1 MERRLIRDLD
11 ILTLQLFVAICEEGT
26 LTRAAKREAIA
37 PSAVSKRLADLE
49 NAVKAELFYRGA
61 NGMTLTSAGETV
73 LRYSRCM
80 LQNIESIGVELKEY
94 ARGVRGFVRLRAN
107 LGATVQFLPDDL
119 GAFLPSNPEIV
130 VDLAERSNRSV
141 ADEVERGIA
150 DIGLC
155 SSIIDSSRLE
165 RVPYRSIRL
174 ILVVD
179 KDHPLTDRREVSVRE
194 TLDYHHIGLQAHS
207 AAYQLLSAY
216 AEHISVRLKLRLH
229 VSSFDALLRMV
240 QSGLGIGIIPD
251 AAFEAI
257 GRPMGL
263 KGISLADEWVERQVD
278 IVHRGEETLSA
289 AGKLLLRHLSGA
301 LQPRAVASLQKIAS
315 IRPLIS
321 GFPDWKRIV
330 ANEVTQ

>member
-1 MERRLIRDLD
+1 MDRRSLRDLD

-73 LRYSRCM
+73 LRYSRRM
-80 LQNIESIGVELKEY
+80 LENIESIGVELKEY

-107 LGATVQFLPDDL
+107 LGAIVQFLPDDL
-119 GAFLPSNPEIV
+119 GTFLASNPEIM
-130 VDLAERSNRSV
+130 VDLGERSSRSV
-141 ADEVERGIA
+141 VDEVERGFA

-155 SSIIDSSRLE
+155 SSMIDTGRLE
-165 RVPYRSIRL
+165 
-174 ILVVD
+174 
-179 KDHPLTDRREVSVRE
+179 RE

-207 AAYQLLSAY
+207 SAFQLVSGY
-216 AEHISVRLKLRLH
+216 AEHVSVPLKLKLH

-240 QSGLGIGIIPD
+240 QSGLGIGIMPD

-263 KGISLADEWVERQVD
+263 KGISLADDWVERQID

-289 AGKLLLRHLSGA
+289 AGKLLLLHLSGS
-301 LQPRAVASLQKIAS
+301 LRPRADACLHKAAS

-330 ANEVTQ
+330 GDEVIQ